1 MRLLDTFSGI
11 GGFSLGME
19 RAGFQ
24 TVGFCEPEKYC
35 QEVLAQHWPEV
46 PIYDDIRELS
56 AERLAGDGIGGIS
69 VISGGF
75 PCQDISK
82 AGSMWFTPE
91 GTAGKRSGLWAEL
104 CRLISEVRPRYAIME
119 NVPNLLVGDSG
130 QWFGRL
136 LGDLASIRYNAEW
149 HCIPATAIG
158 APHYRNRVWII
169 AYPNEPGL
177 QGRGETG
184 DSGEEGPQPRFQFTS
199 RCSRV
204 SRGVWETEPGIRR
217 VANGIPRR
225 IHRIKALGNSIVPQI
240 AEMIGQEIFSRESGQ
255 QIFTSGT
262 TR

>member
-158 APHYRNRVWII
+158 APTTATVSGLLPTPTSRDYKGAVKPETLAKKGRNPDSNSLPDAVE
-169 AYPNEPGL
+169 Y
-177 QGRGETG
+177 RGE
-184 DSGEEGPQPRFQFTS
+184 SGKLNPAFAEWLMGYPEGFTALK
-199 RCSRV
+199 RL
-204 SRGVWETEPGIRR
+204 ETPSC
-217 VANGIPRR
+217 P
-225 IHRIKALGNSIVPQI
+225 KSQK
-240 AEMIGQEIFSRESGQ
+240 
-255 QIFTSGT
+255 
-262 TR
+262 

>member
-91 GTAGKRSGLWAEL
+91 GTAGKRSGSGPSYVALLAKYAPDTQLWKTCQTSLLETPGNG
-104 CRLISEVRPRYAIME
+104 SEGYSVTWPAFGTMRNGIAYQQPPS
-119 NVPNLLVGDSG
+119 VPPTTATVSGLLPTPTSRDYKGAVKPETLAKKGRNPDSNSLPDAVEYRG
-130 QWFGRL
+130 ESGKLNPAF
-136 LGDLASIRYNAEW
+136 AEW
-149 HCIPATAIG
+149 LMGYPEGFTALK
-158 APHYRNRVWII
+158 R
-169 AYPNEPGL
+169 L
-177 QGRGETG
+177 ETP
-184 DSGEEGPQPRFQFTS
+184 SCPKSQ
-199 RCSRV
+199 
-204 SRGVWETEPGIRR
+204 
-217 VANGIPRR
+217 
-225 IHRIKALGNSIVPQI
+225 K
-240 AEMIGQEIFSRESGQ
+240 
-255 QIFTSGT
+255 
-262 TR
+262 